1 MEAATGDS
9 DGKIADSDSG
19 ELLIEVVHLS
29 VRTVKNCDGRLLLG
43 LYHETFHIR
52 EDGENF
58 FSHRGLQGPLDRLT
72 RFSAVGEN
80 AAHGRCHSIKTNPDS
95 ALSRPPR
102 SPLHMV
108 PGADE
113 EASRRRQ
120 AVRPLYLPE
129 VRLSAHNQ
137 ARPKT
142 TQPHTLAGCGKTIR
156 TCSTTGELP
165 SRIADRDDSNE
176 VGIQSV
182 RLAPFSHVSYFTRRG
197 LWRIFSAFC

>member
-1 MEAATGDS
+1 MAVQSPHAFPSPTISWGAMEAATGDS

-29 VRTVKNCDGRLLLG
+29 VRRVKNCDGRLLFG

-52 EDGENF
+52 EDGETF
-58 FSHRGLQGPLDRLT
+58 FSHRGVWGPLDRLT

-80 AAHGRCHSIKTNPDS
+80 DAHGRCHSINTNPDS

-113 EASRRRQ
+113 EASRWRQ
-120 AVRPLYLPE
+120 AVRPLHLPE

-137 ARPKT
+137 ARPET
-142 TQPHTLAGCGKTIR
+142 TKPRTLTGC
-156 TCSTTGELP
+156 
-165 SRIADRDDSNE
+165 
-176 VGIQSV
+176 
-182 RLAPFSHVSYFTRRG
+182 
-197 LWRIFSAFC
+197 